1 MACFLFPIVGVAHC
15 PLLGYYIERHSFFGV
30 YSVFVVDW
38 PRLFAARDLV
48 EVLVLGALAT

>member
-15 PLLGYYIERHSFFGV
+15 PLLGYYIETHSFFGV
-30 YSVFVVDW
+30 YSVFVVAL